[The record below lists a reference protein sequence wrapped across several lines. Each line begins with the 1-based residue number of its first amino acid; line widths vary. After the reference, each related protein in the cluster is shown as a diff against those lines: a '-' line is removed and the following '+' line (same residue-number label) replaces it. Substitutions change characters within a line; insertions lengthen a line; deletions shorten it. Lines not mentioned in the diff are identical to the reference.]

1 MLLFE
6 LIIGRNKIFR
16 ERYEKLDYDTQEKVY
31 MFFFFIEG
39 LLLWTLVICKIIK
52 G

>member
-16 ERYEKLDYDTQEKVY
+16 KRYEKLDYDTQEKVY
-31 MFFFFIEG
+31 MTFFFIEG
-39 LLLWTLVICKIIK
+39 LILWTIVVFKIVK